1 MIRRNPRNIRRT
13 RLEKRSM
20 RNSNRNITRTR
31 RFESTY
37 NVGDSELKK
46 WAAEHCIDRL
56 EDLEGAEIDMDDL
69 ATELTERENIDGTV
83 FMSTQKSWDF
93 ISKNRHDAGD
103 VLDAWVSETG
113 TCKPNPLSDPDGFC
127 VHMLEHYVS
136 EVLDECTSV
145 ESFGHG
151 EQELTREMIDALT
164 EELEQF
170 C

>member
-1 MIRRNPRNIRRT
+1 MIRRTTRNILRT
-13 RLEKRSM
+13 RLEKRSI
-20 RNSNRNITRTR
+20 RKRTR

-37 NVGDSELKK
+37 NVDDRELKK

-93 ISKNRHDAGD
+93 ISKNRYDAGD

-127 VHMLEHYVS
+127 VLMLEHYVR
-136 EVLDECTSV
+136 EVLDECTSGGR
-145 ESFGHG
+145 SGRG
-151 EQELTREMIDALT
+151 AQELTSEMIDALT